1 MRRMFANLGL
11 LALVGCAASA
21 PPYSVVEAPAAAW
34 SAESVETYLRMK
46 EEEFSETAATLQALG
61 RGGQV
66 EILQERVKR
75 SNVID
80 NAYVVGAG
88 PEQRAAVRDALEHTA
103 AQYMASA
110 GITPERAEIADA
122 AGFDVAGSAARVVT
136 GGGGFHDFVALAEQV
151 VVGTVQD
158 VRGGASGSLTSVLG
172 AGGPAITFSSA
183 GAGTVRQGEE
193 CVFFLSAA
201 LARFRAASP
210 RHTAGHGDGDIPAQ
224 QFEPFC
230 RSNGTFRSRSAY
242 LEQTLVT
249 EEVDHVL
256 DQKNRA
262 TGHGKSGE

>member
-1 MRRMFANLGL
+1 M
-11 LALVGCAASA
+11 
-21 PPYSVVEAPAAAW
+21 
-34 SAESVETYLRMK
+34 
-46 EEEFSETAATLQALG
+46 
-61 RGGQV
+61 
-66 EILQERVKR
+66 
-75 SNVID
+75 
-80 NAYVVGAG
+80 
-88 PEQRAAVRDALEHTA
+88 
-103 AQYMASA
+103 
-110 GITPERAEIADA
+110 
-122 AGFDVAGSAARVVT
+122 
-136 GGGGFHDFVALAEQV
+136 
-151 VVGTVQD
+151 
-158 VRGGASGSLTSVLG
+158 
-172 AGGPAITFSSA
+172 
-183 GAGTVRQGEE
+183 RQGEE